1 MPIAF
6 ICITTEPSSMGKV
19 LNTLKAIEGV
29 AEAHMIYGIYDI
41 VAKVEADS
49 IDQLK
54 NIVTQKIRKIKNVTT
69 TTTMIVEKSKQSKY
83 V

>member
-6 ICITTEPSSMGKV
+6 ICITTEPSSMVKV
-19 LNTLKAIEGV
+19 LKTLKAVKGV

-49 IDQLK
+49 IGQLK
-54 NIVTQKIRKIKNVTT
+54 KIITQKIRKIENVTT
-69 TTTMIVEKSKQSKY
+69 ATTMIVEKSK
-83 V
+83 

>member
-6 ICITTEPSSMGKV
+6 VCITTEPSSMARV
-19 LNTLKAIEGV
+19 LKTLKTIEGV

-54 NIVTQKIRKIKNVTT
+54 KIVTQKIRKTENVTT
-69 TTTMIVEKSKQSKY
+69 TTTMIVEKIKVSQI
-83 V
+83 